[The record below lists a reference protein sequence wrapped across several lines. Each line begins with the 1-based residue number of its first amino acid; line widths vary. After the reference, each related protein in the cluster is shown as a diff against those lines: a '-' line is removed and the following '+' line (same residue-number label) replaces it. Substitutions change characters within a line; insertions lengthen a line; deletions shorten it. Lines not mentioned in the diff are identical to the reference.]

1 MNWLSSKKPC
11 PVFVIELINFCK
23 TIKNEMQSNYHM
35 IIISNARAISAYKS
49 NWMAHVSAVAND
61 LSLYCWLN

>member
-1 MNWLSSKKPC
+1 MNWLSSKKTLSSFC
-11 PVFVIELINFCK
+11 NRINFCK
-23 TIKNEMQSNYHM
+23 TIKNEMQSNCHM
-35 IIISNARAISAYKS
+35 VIISNARAISAYKS